1 MFTRTFV
8 AVSITAPVAT
18 LALLFAARTAHA
30 QTFQTIA
37 NIPYGDGNA
46 RQVLDIHRPV
56 APFAARRAV
65 ILWIHGGGWS
75 GGDKAMPA
83 FRINALVARGFV
95 VASTN
100 YRLSGTDLSPA
111 QIHDCKAA
119 VRFLRANA
127 DQYGI
132 DPNRI
137 GVWGSS
143 AGGHLVAHLGV
154 SHGVPEAEG
163 TVGPHDGV
171 SSRVQAVANY
181 FGPADFFGVPGWA
194 TGEDNGVSN
203 LLGFPLADAQANVDN
218 PDWADEVALTRL
230 TQVVTHVTSDD
241 APMYLAHGTADTVVF
256 PQHSQSLFDLLQAAG
271 VPSTLRLVP
280 GAGHGLP
287 ATEDAAAIDFL
298 VRALAPCAVDRTGD
312 GRIDMPIC
320 DCVDFNRN
328 TIFPEDQD
336 VIAYLD
342 VLAGAAC
349 DTCADID
356 FNNNGVYPEDRDI
369 IDFFRVLAGG
379 NCP

>member
-1 MFTRTFV
+1 MFTRMLPAFFLASLA
-8 AVSITAPVAT
+8 AVSV
-18 LALLFAARTAHA
+18 AHA
-30 QTFQTIA
+30 QTYQTTA

-46 RQVLDIHRPV
+46 RHVLDIHRPV
-56 APFAARRAV
+56 GQLSTKRAV
-65 ILWIHGGGWS
+65 VLWIHGGGWS

-83 FRINALVARGFV
+83 FRINALVARGFI

-100 YRLSGTDLSPA
+100 YRLTGTDLSPA

-181 FGPADFFGVPGWA
+181 FGPADFFDVPGWGV
-194 TGEDNGVSN
+194 GEETGVSN
-203 LLGFPLADAQANVDN
+203 LLGFPLEDAQTNVNN

-241 APMYLAHGTADTVVF
+241 APMYLAHGTADTLVF
-256 PQHSQSLFDLLQAAG
+256 PQHSQNLFDLLQAAG

-287 ATEDAAAIDFL
+287 VSEDAAAIDFL
-298 VRALAPCAVDRTGD
+298 VRALSPCAADRNSD
-312 GRIDMPIC
+312 GRIDIPAC

-328 TIFPEDQD
+328 AVFPEDQD
-336 VIAYLD
+336 VVDYLN
-342 VLAGAAC
+342 VLAGAEC

-356 FNNNGVYPEDRDI
+356 FNNNGVFPEDRDI

-379 NCP
+379 VCTG